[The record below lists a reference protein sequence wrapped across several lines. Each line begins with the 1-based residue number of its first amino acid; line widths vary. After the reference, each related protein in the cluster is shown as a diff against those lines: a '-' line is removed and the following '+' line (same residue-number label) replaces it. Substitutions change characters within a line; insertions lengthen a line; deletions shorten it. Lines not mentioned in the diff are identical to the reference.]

1 MGQGGRM
8 RPGMGMQAPSFSEF
22 DLNGDGGLTEQE
34 FYDAR
39 AKRMRERARQGYP
52 MYGAANAPTF
62 QQMDGDG
69 NGVVTPAEFADGQA
83 AHHRQ
88 MMGGPPGQPP
98 AANTRR

>member
-98 AANTRR
+98 AASTPR